1 MPVSADPTVLNRGKL
16 GGMRFDEITPAY
28 PMAHGG
34 TRPPN
39 GEDVDAMFFKT
50 YGVNPFVDT
59 EDDHLSTFAIDT
71 DTGSYTVCR
80 RYLQQG
86 NLPPKEAV
94 RVEEFVN
101 YFKYD

>member
-1 MPVSADPTVLNRGKL
+1 MPGQ
-16 GGMRFDEITPAY
+16 

-39 GEDVDAMFFKT
+39 GEDVDAMFFEN

-59 EDDHLSTFAIDT
+59 EDDHLSTFAIDV

-94 RVEEFVN
+94 RVEEFV
-101 YFKYD
+101 